1 MCLIFRLM
9 LMIASHSVQ
18 LVNFDEGRSEI
29 SELDEIEIDEL
40 DIQVDSDDDDDEIS
54 IDIVDDSSALEL
66 ESDDKAGDDDS
77 EEQFIQE
84 VSDLEI
90 DDDYEEARTQFE
102 LAKVFVDLGD
112 EDGARKILNDIID
125 NKENTDMVIKDSR
138 ELLDSIV

>member
-1 MCLIFRLM
+1 MK
-9 LMIASHSVQ
+9 AGVK
-18 LVNFDEGRSEI
+18 LVR
-29 SELDEIEIDEL
+29 IEIDEL

-90 DDDYEEARTQFE
+90 DDDYDEARTQFE